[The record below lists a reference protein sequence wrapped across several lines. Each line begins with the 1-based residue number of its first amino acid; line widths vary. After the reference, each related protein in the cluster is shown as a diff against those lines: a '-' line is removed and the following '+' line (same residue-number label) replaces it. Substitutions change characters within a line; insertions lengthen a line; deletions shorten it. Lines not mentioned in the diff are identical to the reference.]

1 MKAMRGG
8 EERGPRVACKH
19 RTRPVEE
26 SLVEFERM
34 KDGGYKPGEAT
45 LRMKQD
51 LEDGNPQMWDLVAY
65 RVLESAHHRTG
76 DKWLIYPTYD
86 FTHCLCDS
94 FENITYVVNSRLRF
108 LPDAFEVIPYAQQNS
123 FSLACPTS
131 GSAMHSISTNL
142 VNRNMVDSASRV
154 PSRPSENY

>member
-1 MKAMRGG
+1 
-8 EERGPRVACKH
+8 
-19 RTRPVEE
+19 
-26 SLVEFERM
+26 M

-65 RVLESAHHRTG
+65 RVLESPHHRTG
-76 DKWLIYPTYD
+76 DKWLVYPTYD

-94 FENITYVVNSRLRF
+94 FENITYVEISCPGF
-108 LPDAFEVIPYAQQNS
+108 TSDAFEAIPYVQQNL

-131 GSAMHSISTNL
+131 GSVMHSISINL

>member
-1 MKAMRGG
+1 MRGG

-19 RTRPVEE
+19 RTRLVEE

-65 RVLESAHHRTG
+65 RVLESPHHRTG
-76 DKWLIYPTYD
+76 DKWRIYPTYD

-94 FENITYVVNSRLRF
+94 FENITYVVISCLRIP
-108 LPDAFEVIPYAQQNS
+108 PDAFVAIPYVQQNS
-123 FSLACPTS
+123 FSPVCPTS

-142 VNRNMVDSASRV
+142 VNRNMVDSISKA
-154 PSRPSENY
+154 PLCPSENC

>member
-1 MKAMRGG
+1 MRGG

-65 RVLESAHHRTG
+65 RVLESPHHRTG
-76 DKWLIYPTYD
+76 DKWRIYPTYD

-94 FENITYVVNSRLRF
+94 FENITYVVSSSLRF
-108 LPDAFEVIPYAQQNS
+108 PSDASVAIPYVQQNS
-123 FSLACPTS
+123 FSPVCPTS
-131 GSAMHSISTNL
+131 GSVMHSISTNL
-142 VNRNMVDSASRV
+142 VNRNMVDSISRA
-154 PSRPSENY
+154 PSCPSENY

>member
-1 MKAMRGG
+1 
-8 EERGPRVACKH
+8 
-19 RTRPVEE
+19 
-26 SLVEFERM
+26 M